1 MKIVDTTEYLSVLK
15 ELVEEGREV
24 RLKIAGESM
33 VPFLREHRDEVFFRK
48 PTEVLKKGDIVFYQR
63 ECGQFV
69 MHRIQKVK
77 PEGYFIIGDNQTVVE
92 GPVAKEQVFG
102 LVTRV
107 IRDGKI
113 MEPGDF
119 WWDFFAH
126 VWIRIIPLRR
136 FVMRVYRCLVKIGK
150 GLHVREEK

>member
-1 MKIVDTTEYLSVLK
+1 MKIVDTTEYLSVLR

-48 PTEVLKKGDIVFYQR
+48 PIEELKKGDIVFYQR

-77 PEGYFIIGDNQTVVE
+77 PEGYYLVGDNQTVIE
-92 GPVAKEQVFG
+92 GPVAREQIFG

-107 IRDGKI
+107 IRDGKK

-119 WWDFFAH
+119 WWDFFEH

-136 FVMRVYRCLVKIGK
+136 CVMRVYRCLVKIGK
-150 GLHVREEK
+150 GLHVREEE

>member
-48 PTEVLKKGDIVFYQR
+48 PTEALKKGDIVFYQR
-63 ECGQFV
+63 EGGQFV
-69 MHRIQKVK
+69 MHRIQRVK

-92 GPVAKEQVFG
+92 GPVAKAQIFG
-102 LVTRV
+102 VVTKV
-107 IRDGKI
+107 IRDGVE
-113 MEPGDF
+113 MGPGDF
-119 WWDFFAH
+119 WWEFFEH
-126 VWIRIIPLRR
+126 VWIRMIPLRR
-136 FVMRVYRCLVKIGK
+136 CVMRVYRCLLKIGK
-150 GLHVREEK
+150 GLHVREE

>member
-1 MKIVDTTEYLSVLK
+1 MKIVETTEYLSVLR

-48 PTEVLKKGDIVFYQR
+48 PIEELKKGDIVFYQR

>member
-63 ECGQFV
+63 EGGQFV
-69 MHRIQKVK
+69 MHRIQRVR
-77 PEGYFIIGDNQTVVE
+77 PEGYYLVGDNQTVIE
-92 GPVAKEQVFG
+92 GPVAREQIFG

-107 IRDGKI
+107 IRDGKK

-119 WWDFFAH
+119 WWDFFEH